1 MNSLW
6 IVAWRNIKRKS
17 SRSAWLAGSAAIAA
31 LLLFVSYFFVFS
43 MERSL
48 KAGSQRLGADL
59 LVVPKGVG
67 DHAGDMIIAGKVS
80 AFYMPETVVDRI
92 EQIPEVEQVAP
103 QLYLKTVSTVCCG
116 TEGDF
121 PVVAFDPQR
130 DFTLKNW
137 VAETSRTYDKYDVV
151 IGSNAGGG
159 NYLYHYDDAYSVQ
172 WVTLFGKEFLI
183 RNVLFP
189 TGMGTDDTI
198 FMRLDAAREL
208 SGSKDLGLDIPK
220 NQISVVLVKTQPG
233 MDEFVKREIERMNL
247 NVDVAKGSGLQ
258 EVVNHQIRPIKLFS
272 YLMITVMIVMS
283 GFQVMTIFSALVNER
298 RKEIGMLRAMGAA
311 RVTAYRLLLAEAM
324 LSGMIGSSFGALAGA
339 ALLYDNRAL
348 ILKFITLPLVFPD
361 WTSGLGIG
369 LAVML
374 AVTGISVLAA
384 FIPVNRILREQPY
397 QSMREGEV

>member
-6 IVAWRNIKRKS
+6 VVAWRNIKRKS
-17 SRSAWLAGSAAIAA
+17 SRSALLAGSAAIAA

-48 KAGSQRLGADL
+48 KASSQRLGADL

-67 DHAGDMIIAGKVS
+67 DHAGDMMIAGKVS
-80 AFYMPETVVDRI
+80 AFYMPETVVERI
-92 EQIPEVEQVAP
+92 EQIPEVEQAAP

-137 VAETSRTYDKYDVV
+137 VAETSRSYDKYDVI
-151 IGSNAGGG
+151 IGSKAGGG
-159 NYLYHYDDAYSVQ
+159 NYLYHYDDDYSVQ
-172 WVTLFGKEFLI
+172 WVTLFGKEFMI

-198 FMRLDAAREL
+198 FMRLDAAREM
-208 SGSKDLGLDIPK
+208 SGNKDLGMDIPK
-220 NQISVVLVKTQPG
+220 DQISVVLVKTEAG

-247 NVDVAKGSGLQ
+247 AVDVVKGSGLQ
-258 EVVNHQIRPIKLFS
+258 EVVNRQIFPIKLFS
-272 YLMITVMIVMS
+272 YLMIMVMIVMS

-311 RVTAYRLLLAEAM
+311 RVTVYRLLLAEAM
-324 LSGMIGSSFGALAGA
+324 LSGLIGSSLGALTGA

-348 ILKFITLPLVFPD
+348 ILKFLTLPLVFPD
-361 WTSGLGIG
+361 WISGFGIG
-369 LAVML
+369 LAVMC

-384 FIPVNRILREQPY
+384 FLPVNRMLREQPY